1 MSAFCSSVENG
12 RHQDQGDGVRP
23 RLEQS
28 LDCRATTYIH
38 TSSRADGG
46 VQQPWGGTSQDAG
59 YRYLGTMNLE
69 AGVYVLHIID
79 TAWFRS
85 RSPHAVGSKDYH
97 DARMK
102 GVEWHA
108 WRTRH
113 GVQRGLEEHAL
124 EVVQEGWG
132 SSG

>member
-1 MSAFCSSVENG
+1 
-12 RHQDQGDGVRP
+12 
-23 RLEQS
+23 
-28 LDCRATTYIH
+28 
-38 TSSRADGG
+38 
-46 VQQPWGGTSQDAG
+46 VQQPWATSQDAG
-59 YRYLGTMNLE
+59 YRYLGKMNLE
-69 AGVYVLHIID
+69 AGVSMVHTQLS
-79 TAWFRS
+79 TAWFHS